1 MSCCGGG
8 MWMMWL
14 WAIVLV
20 GLIVGGILVARL
32 FWNRSEPDQRPSR
45 RGGQSALDVL
55 EERYARG
62 EIDRDEFERRRSAL
76 SSEGGRQRA

>member
-14 WAIVLV
+14 WAIVLI
-20 GLIVGGILVARL
+20 GLVIGGVLVARL
-32 FWNRSEPDQRPSR
+32 LWNRSESDQRSR
-45 RGGQSALDVL
+45 RGQSALDVL

-76 SSEGGRQRA
+76 ASEEGRRRA

>member
-14 WAIVLV
+14 WPIL
-20 GLIVGGILVARL
+20 LVALLVVGVIVVRRL
-32 FWNRSEPDQRPSR
+32 WMSSRPERRSSRASGRP
-45 RGGQSALDVL
+45 ALDVL

-62 EIDRDEFERRRSAL
+62 EIDRDEFERRRRAL
-76 SSEGGRQRA
+76 SSQASQRRA

>member
-14 WAIVLV
+14 WPILLATLLV
-20 GLIVGGILVARL
+20 VGVIVARR
-32 FWNRSEPDQRPSR
+32 FWSGSGPEQRSS
-45 RGGQSALDVL
+45 RGGGRAALDVL

-62 EIDRDEFERRRSAL
+62 EIDRDEFERRREAL
-76 SSEGGRQRA
+76 SSPARDRRG

>member
-14 WAIVLV
+14 WPIL
-20 GLIVGGILVARL
+20 LVALLVVGVIVARRL
-32 FWNRSEPDQRPSR
+32 WTGSGPERQSSPGSGRP
-45 RGGQSALDVL
+45 ALDVL

-62 EIDRDEFERRRSAL
+62 EIDRDEFERRRNAL
-76 SSEGGRQRA
+76 SSQASHRRA

>member
-1 MSCCGGG
+1 

-20 GLIVGGILVARL
+20 GLLVGGVLVARL
-32 FWNRSEPDQRPSR
+32 LWNRSGSHQRSSR
-45 RGGQSALDVL
+45 PGGRSALDVL

-62 EIDRDEFERRRSAL
+62 EIDRDEFERRRSTL

>member
-14 WAIVLV
+14 WPIL
-20 GLIVGGILVARL
+20 LVALLVVGVVVARRL
-32 FWNRSEPDQRPSR
+32 WSGSGPEQQSSRSGGRP
-45 RGGQSALDVL
+45 ALEVL

-62 EIDRDEFERRRSAL
+62 EIDRDEFERRREAL
-76 SSEGGRQRA
+76 SSHAGNRRR